1 MSQFFLEQRQ
11 VIAMPVTGRVTSSH
25 GYTDEAC
32 ESSGSPAIM
41 EHDVLLFRPVTLRPG
56 FSVQFALVQKIST
69 CDAHLIYTHIG
80 EVVGYFRDF

>member
-1 MSQFFLEQRQ
+1 
-11 VIAMPVTGRVTSSH
+11 MPVTGRVTSSH

-69 CDAHLIYTHIG
+69 CDAHLIYNENFITFIPISAKWSG
-80 EVVGYFRDF
+80 TLGISNER